1 MALSFRPWRNPL
13 CRRYEQCFEPAAKRN
28 WLLSCHECLWQH
40 AFSFESNMTGERA
53 LLLRIFYQNLYRAL
67 NVKNQH
73 CHNSVLNKL
82 HDISQQERL
91 N

>member
-1 MALSFRPWRNPL
+1 MKVKLTFL
-13 CRRYEQCFEPAAKRN
+13 
-28 WLLSCHECLWQH
+28 
-40 AFSFESNMTGERA
+40 GERA

-67 NVKNQH
+67 NGKNQH

-82 HDISQQERL
+82 HDISQQGQL